1 MDGLSCPGRNLGAGV
16 AAHQPNIT
24 TRTASK
30 SDKTTAHTHHT
41 FIIPFKLP
49 PTTAASL
56 AEHRPKADGKFIIT
70 AQLPTPVSDLLPS
83 SGSEQVAVQVG
94 CFLNV

>member
-1 MDGLSCPGRNLGAGV
+1 M
-16 AAHQPNIT
+16 AAHQVNIT
-24 TRTASK
+24 TGTASK
-30 SDKTTAHTHHT
+30 SDQTPTHTHHT
-41 FIIPFKLP
+41 FITPFKLP

-70 AQLPTPVSDLLPS
+70 AQLPTLVSDLLPS
-83 SGSEQVAVQVG
+83 SGSEPVTAEVG